1 MASLTTN
8 QQQLQPFAYAN
19 LTFEHC
25 ENLSEIHSYVENED
39 WGKNLSILID
49 YLNFTCSNTFHLHN
63 LKVPNPEG
71 NGKSVDDSE
80 LLKHFNGSE
89 NDIHVIIDSGLC
101 GNFTDPIYLCFKGDT
116 ISSLK
121 LASVGLHKDLAPKYP
136 NEIFTNNLPQF
147 AETYYLLEG
156 KEIPL
161 LIDDYEESFFFFNR
175 EWRNICFTTWYYDSF
190 EEVVDNIYNQANS
203 SLLKHCSRLI
213 KNLTVR
219 NRMQFFQDNL
229 PHFKDNAIQIVIQKE
244 NLSLVFHTIFPFYL
258 LSEELD
264 DPDCCLEINDKNEVI
279 GLRSIEESYAL
290 ARRNGRIALDWLLKA
305 FNKVC
310 LQIPLGGQS
319 QRPTATPVKA
329 TSRFKVT
336 PKRTRDYKDQL
347 YEYIKQHPR
356 QEMFD
361 KPSNAWGCTWPDFKQ
376 KYRPVLPKD
385 FSLSE
390 IGNYDARFK
399 VTPKQFKKG
408 YSNFVQL
415 TLGDIPN
422 VAAKA
427 SSEIRIGTEKKTSRW
442 DSLKPKKRKP

>member
-1 MASLTTN
+1 MASLTKQT
-8 QQQLQPFAYAN
+8 FSCTK

-25 ENLSEIHSYVENED
+25 ENFLTEIHSYVQNEH
-39 WGKNLSILID
+39 WGKNFSILID

-89 NDIHVIIDSGLC
+89 NDIHVMIDSGLC

-121 LASVGLHKDLAPKYP
+121 LASVGLHKDLSLKYP

-156 KEIPL
+156 KEILP
-161 LIDDYEESFFFFNR
+161 IFFFNR

-203 SLLKHCSRLI
+203 SSLKHCSRLT
-213 KNLTVR
+213 KKLRVR
-219 NRMQFFQDNL
+219 KKMKFFQEMMIN
-229 PHFKDNAIQIVIQKE
+229 FKDNAVQIVFPKE
-244 NLSLVFHTIFPFYL
+244 DQSLVFHTIFPFYL

-310 LQIPLGGQS
+310 LQTPLGGQS

-329 TSRFKVT
+329 TSSFLFR
-336 PKRTRDYKDQL
+336 PIRDYKDQL

-356 QEMFD
+356 QEMLD

-385 FSLSE
+385 FSLGE

-399 VTPKQFKKG
+399 VTPKRFKKG

-415 TLGDIPN
+415 TLGYIPN

-427 SSEIRIGTEKKTSRW
+427 SSGIRIGTEKKTSRW
-442 DSLKPKKRKP
+442 DPLKPKKRKP